1 MLGVWIPLDAPP
13 GRRWRAHV
21 RAVCPVK
28 RLALKAALLPAK
40 IGLCILNDLAF
51 AYRVYDRAYKEALER
66 ADVRA

>member
-1 MLGVWIPLDAPP
+1 M
-13 GRRWRAHV
+13 

-28 RLALKAALLPAK
+28 RLALKVALIPAK
-40 IGLCILNDLAF
+40 IGICILNDLAF